1 MRVVHFPSDYSAD
14 VERKG
19 FPMFR
24 YFLACVL
31 LLGGLSPALAVEP
44 EVISKRGQLLISAEK
59 LKTEFDGSKFRL
71 LDTRDRAAYDQ
82 GHIPG
87 ALLVDMVL
95 WKKQSMQ
102 PFGLTDEKLW
112 QEPLDQLAITPETQ
126 VVVYGDMM
134 PEVARLWWLLKYLGV
149 KQVAILDGGFTSWTK
164 AGGESSTVATMVKP
178 IEHPVVFD
186 TRRYADLDQLVE
198 MCITTQNAI
207 LIDNRSEGE
216 FTGKAGFGV
225 RKGHVPGARHV
236 EWVEFLDADGK
247 FLPDEQLSAKLS
259 EAKLSTEVPVIV
271 HCQSGGR
278 SSVGVFVIE
287 LLGYPSP
294 ANYYQGWAQYS
305 TDPSLPIETP

>member
-1 MRVVHFPSDYSAD
+1 MVRS
-14 VERKG
+14 
-19 FPMFR
+19 
-24 YFLACVL
+24 L
-31 LLGGLSPALAVEP
+31 LVALTIFCGLSTLGAMEP
-44 EVISKRGQLLISAEK
+44 EVVSKRGQLLITAEK
-59 LKTEFDGSKFRL
+59 LKADFDGSKFRV
-71 LDTRDRAAYDQ
+71 LDTRDREAYDK

-95 WKKQSMQ
+95 WKKNSMQ

-126 VVVYGDMM
+126 VVVYGDML

-149 KQVAILDGGFTSWTK
+149 KHVAILDGGFASWIK
-164 AGGESSTVATMVKP
+164 VGGESSTVATLVKP
-178 IEHPVVFD
+178 IEHPIEFD

-198 MCITTQNAI
+198 MCITAQNAV
-207 LIDNRSEGE
+207 LIDNRSVGE

-225 RKGHVPGARHV
+225 RKGHVPGACHV

-247 FLPDEQLSAKLS
+247 FLPDEQLRAKLN
-259 EAKLSTEVPVIV
+259 EAKLSTDVPVIV